1 MNLYWNHQLASIA
14 APTAWSFGV
23 HPAFSPWL
31 IVLFGLIAAALCG
44 YLYYAQR
51 RTISHTVLL
60 WLTALRLALVLLMAV
75 LLLAPVVRWTH
86 TLHQRGTLWLTL
98 DHSES
103 MALVDKQIS
112 PERQLQWA
120 AALGFISK
128 SIWSDKLDR
137 DAARLSILA
146 QQLRVIRSIV
156 QNASFAQTTA
166 HRKLLLERAAKQ
178 MSAWRDHLTSLA
190 RDAGSVSGE
199 PPALAHN
206 LQRMQTRTGEL
217 LADMRQGKAPRHW
230 NLLAANMAIAA
241 AALHSLAAAQDHDF
255 LSAHAGDQ
263 TVQLALKRVQAMT
276 RTDLAAALL
285 TNNAANG
292 FAPLLKRFNVRLV
305 SFASA
310 ASVLPPARPS
320 SLNANITQALSPT
333 GRSTNIAAGMQAI
346 AERLGPQAAA
356 TVLVLSDGRQNTGPN
371 PDSIARLMGSRGV
384 KVFTVCIGSAKS
396 PPAASIRSFNGPGWA
411 FQHDKVQLNAVVRL
425 RSLAGKTI
433 TLQLL
438 RGELL
443 LKTKTVTADN
453 NDELIAEQFHDIPP
467 GTGSYEYH
475 LRIQPVPGA
484 VNHQAVE
491 ESLRVAVRHS
501 KLQVLLVA
509 SRPGWEYQYLLNY
522 LSRNSQVHLQAVLLH
537 PITIPGIAAP
547 PPVTASPENK
557 SYLAQHLPGDAR
569 QWSVFNIIILGDVS
583 PGDLTNPMQQAI
595 AAAVKNSGSCLV
607 VEAGQQYMPA
617 SYAGGPL
624 APLLPVKLTAAW
636 PPEILAQQLR
646 HGFVPTVTPQGVGS
660 VLSAFSADRGE
671 NGRMIAAMP
680 RWYWHSEQTDARAGA
695 RVIWAIPAG
704 AGRSPTGQSF
714 DSEHRHALLAAMSVG
729 SGRVLYLASDET
741 WRLRQL
747 DGHNGQN
754 IFWGHV
760 LRWATGQ
767 SLPAGGRFVRFGT
780 DHHHYHA
787 GQQVRVRARV
797 LGENLLPQSNLH
809 FRVVVLSEPTK
820 ANPGPQ
826 QVAQATMTP
835 SPGSAGYYDGV
846 IAGLAPG
853 HYRVTL
859 RGSPVGHE
867 LRDDPTASVKSIAIS
882 VSRQANLELL
892 DPSAEPAALMRL
904 AEAGQGAMVRGP
916 FASLLLKHIPN
927 AKKTFNIPEKAGFFS
942 NPRSGYT
949 RLAHFLFLLVFAGV
963 ITAEWIVRKINGVV

>member
-1 MNLYWNHQLASIA
+1 MKLSWNHLLSSIA
-14 APTAWSFGV
+14 TPTAWSFGV

-31 IVLFGLIAAALCG
+31 IAPFGMIAAALCG

-51 RTISHTVLL
+51 RTISKTVLL

-98 DHSES
+98 DHSQS
-103 MALVDKQIS
+103 MALVDKQTS

-120 AALGFISK
+120 GALGFISSK
-128 SIWSDKLDR
+128 LWPDTLDR
-137 DAARLSILA
+137 DATRLSILA
-146 QQLRVIRSIV
+146 QQLRAIRSTV
-156 QNASFAQTTA
+156 QNAAFAQTTA
-166 HRKLLLERAAKQ
+166 HRKQLLARAAKQ
-178 MSAWRDHLTSLA
+178 MSVWRHHLANLA
-190 RDAGSVSGE
+190 LDVGNVSGE
-199 PPALAHN
+199 PPSLVHN
-206 LQRMQTRTGEL
+206 LQRLQTRTGEL
-217 LADMRQGKAPRHW
+217 LADMRQGKVPQHW
-230 NLLAANMAIAA
+230 SLLATNMTIAA
-241 AALHSLAAAQDHDF
+241 AALHSLALSQDRAF
-255 LSAHAGDQ
+255 LAAHADDQ
-263 TVQLALKRVQAMT
+263 TVQLALKRVASMT

-285 TNNAANG
+285 SQNASTGA
-292 FAPLLKRFNVRLV
+292 APLLKRFNVRLV

-310 ASVLPPARPS
+310 ASVLPPSRPS
-320 SLNANITQALSPT
+320 SLGSNIAQALSPT
-333 GRSTNIAAGMQAI
+333 GRATNIAAAMQAI

-356 TVLVLSDGRQNTGPN
+356 TVLVLSDGRENMGPD
-371 PDSIARLMGSRGV
+371 PDSVARIMGSRGV
-384 KVFTVCIGSAKS
+384 KVFTLCIGSAQS
-396 PPAASIRSFNGPGWA
+396 PPTASIRSFNGPGWA
-411 FQHDKVQLNAVVRL
+411 FQHDKVQLSAVVRL
-425 RSLAGKTI
+425 RSLAGKAV

-438 RGELL
+438 RGDLL
-443 LKTKTVTADN
+443 LKTKTITADN
-453 NDELIAEQFHDIPP
+453 SDEMITEQFHDIPP

-491 ESLRVAVRHS
+491 DSLRVAVRQS

-537 PITIPGIAAP
+537 PIVVPGIAAP
-547 PPVTASPENK
+547 PPVPASPDNK
-557 SYLAQHLPGDAR
+557 SYLAQQLPGNAQ

-595 AAAVKNSGSCLV
+595 AAAVKNSGACLV
-607 VEAGQQYMPA
+607 VEAGQRYMPT

-660 VLSAFSADRGE
+660 VLSAFSADRTE
-671 NGRMIAAMP
+671 NSRMLAAMP

-704 AGRSPTGQSF
+704 AGRNPTGQGF

-747 DGHNGQN
+747 DAHNGQN

-780 DHHHYHA
+780 DHHQYQA

-809 FRVVVLSEPTK
+809 FRVVVLSEPAKTN
-820 ANPGPQ
+820 AAPQ
-826 QVAQATMTP
+826 QAAEATMTP

-859 RGSPVGHE
+859 RGSSVGHK

-882 VSRQANLELL
+882 VSRQANLEML
-892 DPSAEPAALMRL
+892 DPSADPAALMRL

-916 FASLLLKHIPN
+916 FAALLLKQIPK
-927 AKKTFNIPEKAGFFS
+927 AKKTFHIPEQAGLFS
-942 NPRSGYT
+942 NPHSGYT

-963 ITAEWIVRKINGVV
+963 VTAEWIVRKMSGVV